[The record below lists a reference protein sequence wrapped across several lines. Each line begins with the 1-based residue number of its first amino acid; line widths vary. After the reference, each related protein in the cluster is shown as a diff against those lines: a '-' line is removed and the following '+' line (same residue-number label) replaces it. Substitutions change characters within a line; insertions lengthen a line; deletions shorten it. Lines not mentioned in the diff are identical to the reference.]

1 MKGVIIMNKK
11 IELAMNT
18 QLNFEIE
25 SAFVYMAMKN
35 YLATLSLDG
44 FVNWFDIQFQE
55 EMAHAQKF
63 MDYMNERGG
72 RVQINGF
79 PTPKNDFTSILEVLE
94 TSLAHEKEVTKR
106 IHNLMKLAMEENDYP
121 SVVLLQWY
129 VNEQVEEEDNF
140 TRLIEKVKLVKDAG
154 LYMLDKELAARVF
167 VPINTA
173 A

>member
-1 MKGVIIMNKK
+1 
-11 IELAMNT
+11 
-18 QLNFEIE
+18 
-25 SAFVYMAMKN
+25 
-35 YLATLSLDG
+35 
-44 FVNWFDIQFQE
+44 
-55 EMAHAQKF
+55 
-63 MDYMNERGG
+63 
-72 RVQINGF
+72 
-79 PTPKNDFTSILEVLE
+79 
-94 TSLAHEKEVTKR
+94 
-106 IHNLMKLAMEENDYP
+106 MKLAMEENDYP

>member
-1 MKGVIIMNKK
+1 VIIMNKK

-72 RVQINGF
+72 RVQLM
-79 PTPKNDFTSILEVLE
+79 DSLLLRM
-94 TSLAHEKEVTKR
+94 TSLQ
-106 IHNLMKLAMEENDYP
+106 Y
-121 SVVLLQWY
+121 
-129 VNEQVEEEDNF
+129 
-140 TRLIEKVKLVKDAG
+140 
-154 LYMLDKELAARVF
+154 
-167 VPINTA
+167 
-173 A
+173 